1 MYASMVCYST
11 GVRSLKL
18 KFMVITLS
26 LPGLQQLFL
35 SLCTGENFDK
45 KREIIKNE
53 KCESEVICG
62 GFQSP
67 EVEK

>member
-1 MYASMVCYST
+1 
-11 GVRSLKL
+11 
-18 KFMVITLS
+18 MVITLS

-67 EVEK
+67 EVEKWKKKGKNRQIYVFGSSK